1 MPEECI
7 FCRIASGE
15 IPSKVVFEDD
25 ELFAFRDI
33 NPVAPTHILVIPKRH
48 IPTLLDLRPG
58 DAELVGRMILLANR
72 LALDEG
78 IAEKGFRLVLNCNRG
93 AGQSVFHIHLHLIGG
108 RDMEWPPG

>member
-48 IPTLLDLRPG
+48 IPTLLELRPG